1 MKTINLNIS
10 ANGDKKTFKT
20 KNKIY
25 TWERVE
31 VAITGVKFSSASLLR
46 AALYDGDTQVVCASN
61 FSIVDDV
68 TYCIFLLRTEA
79 LMSAMEEIVP
89 NKAKKFTLYL
99 WDDYEEE
106 VTIAGNLP
114 IYKNPYIGDEIQEN
128 VEVTTN
134 IKINYSVDGVTW
146 TDEVPENAIF
156 IRFSADGGTKW
167 DNPIRVGSSFKV
179 QYSSDGER
187 WYNTPPASC
196 RMIRIST
203 DNGKTYDDPII
214 MGNTANTVIEEVIV
228 FDSDDSDSITPVI
241 LDIQG
246 NEQNVY
252 DDGNMDGD
260 EATHYRIDFAGYV
273 LNIESYVSSEAEQTD
288 RMFVKTSYDG
298 STGITHMYFTKEE
311 YESIST
317 LANNK
322 NIVKIQYLQTT

>member
-1 MKTINLNIS
+1 
-10 ANGDKKTFKT
+10 
-20 KNKIY
+20 
-25 TWERVE
+25 
-31 VAITGVKFSSASLLR
+31 
-46 AALYDGDTQVVCASN
+46 
-61 FSIVDDV
+61 
-68 TYCIFLLRTEA
+68 
-79 LMSAMEEIVP
+79 
-89 NKAKKFTLYL
+89 
-99 WDDYEEE
+99 
-106 VTIAGNLP
+106 
-114 IYKNPYIGDEIQEN
+114 
-128 VEVTTN
+128 
-134 IKINYSVDGVTW
+134 
-146 TDEVPENAIF
+146 
-156 IRFSADGGTKW
+156 
-167 DNPIRVGSSFKV
+167 
-179 QYSSDGER
+179 
-187 WYNTPPASC
+187 
-196 RMIRIST
+196 MIRIST